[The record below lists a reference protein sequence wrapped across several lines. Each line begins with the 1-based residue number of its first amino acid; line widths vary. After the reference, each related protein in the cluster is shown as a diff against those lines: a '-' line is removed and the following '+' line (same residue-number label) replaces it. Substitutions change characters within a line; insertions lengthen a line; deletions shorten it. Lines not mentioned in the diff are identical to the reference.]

1 MLPVADSNIAHHVKI
16 RKGDIDSAWKKADA
30 IIEHYFSM
38 PQSDHIAME
47 TRNVRAEISEDGTV
61 NIYTS
66 TQAPFGVK
74 EEVSKVFSIPEGK
87 VIVHTPL
94 VGGAYGGKASVQLEF
109 LAYLASNAVGGRMVR
124 IVNPREQDIASSPAK
139 LGFEGKI
146 KLAARKDGKITA
158 MESTYH
164 VDCGAYADTGPRM
177 TRATATD
184 CSGPYNIENL
194 YCDAFSIYT
203 NHSYATSF
211 RGFGHGASTFAVEGA
226 IDKLAK
232 EINIDPLEFRRINAI
247 KSGDTAPTGQEV
259 TTSNAGDIEECIL
272 RLKDIIELDKG
283 NKVTTEDGMIR
294 AKGIACFWKT
304 SSSPADASSGML
316 ITFNADGSL
325 NMNFGATEIG
335 PGTKTIM
342 AQILAKKMKMDV
354 SDINVYM
361 DVNTQTTPLHWK
373 TVASMSTFMIGNA
386 TVAAADD
393 LIKQIKELGAKIL
406 KCNIEDLD
414 IRNKRVFITESPH
427 IFLDFKD
434 IVHGYA
440 YKAGPGL
447 YGQILGRG
455 TYIMKDI
462 IPLDSETG
470 EGRSGTSWTVGAQAV
485 EIEYDPRLHTYRLL
499 KAVTVADIGQVINSR
514 TARGV
519 VTGGMSMGLG
529 LATREELLHDKNGV
543 LQNTSLRTYKVMHYG
558 EQPEYIVDFIE
569 TPQLDA
575 PFGARGIGE
584 HGVIGMPYAFSNAI
598 SIATGESFN
607 KTPISPEMIWERKT
621 GGEV

>member
-1 MLPVADSNIAHHVKI
+1 
-16 RKGDIDSAWKKADA
+16 
-30 IIEHYFSM
+30 
-38 PQSDHIAME
+38 
-47 TRNVRAEISEDGTV
+47 
-61 NIYTS
+61 
-66 TQAPFGVK
+66 
-74 EEVSKVFSIPEGK
+74 
-87 VIVHTPL
+87 
-94 VGGAYGGKASVQLEF
+94 ASVQLEF

-211 RGFGHGASTFAVEGA
+211 RGFVHGASTFAVEGA

-499 KAVTVADIGQVINSR
+499 KAVTVADIGQVINSK

-607 KTPISPEMIWERKT
+607 KTP
-621 GGEV
+621 